1 MSWHCF
7 SRKFLCS
14 HFSRLLTSKG
24 RWARFRLSFAVVNI
38 IKKISVIKLRLHER
52 KRSPVITI
60 VWSYRAAMF
69 VLHVD
74 ILKARAM
81 FAPRSRAV
89 EKLYEASL
97 TSEYCFSLHHSFT
110 RRKRTFFFSII
121 WTHVQWTMPST
132 FTHFLVTRKFVLW
145 NLAQNQTFLKIW
157 FVFNTLK

>member
-1 MSWHCF
+1 MSWYCF

-14 HFSRLLTSKG
+14 PFSRLLTSKG
-24 RWARFRLSFAVVNI
+24 RWARFRLSFPVVNI
-38 IKKISVIKLRLHER
+38 IKRISVIKLRLHER

-60 VWSYRAAMF
+60 VRSYRAAMF

-97 TSEYCFSLHHSFT
+97 TSECCFSLHHSFT
-110 RRKRTFFFSII
+110 RRKRTFFFNYLDTRPMNNAIN
-121 WTHVQWTMPST
+121 VYT
-132 FTHFLVTRKFVLW
+132 FPRYKEICALKFSSKPNFFENLVCF
-145 NLAQNQTFLKIW
+145 
-157 FVFNTLK
+157 